1 MAVPCCHQHLH
12 KQLAG
17 RPPSARPPFE
27 PLLRHGI
34 LKQRALDLVT
44 DTLRAALLRCVRALG
59 CAALVQ
65 QYTMTM
71 TLSAVCVRPGP
82 SHRPRAEMPE
92 CVDCALKRSH
102 LTTNVHAVAAAPT
115 LCDYV

>member
-44 DTLRAALLRCVRALG
+44 DTLRAALLRCVRAVVP
-59 CAALVQ
+59 AALVQ
-65 QYTMTM
+65 QHTMALT
-71 TLSAVCVRPGP
+71 AVCAGPGP
-82 SHRPRAEMPE
+82 GHGPGAAMPE
-92 CVDCALKRSH
+92 CGTVI
-102 LTTNVHAVAAAPT
+102 
-115 LCDYV
+115 